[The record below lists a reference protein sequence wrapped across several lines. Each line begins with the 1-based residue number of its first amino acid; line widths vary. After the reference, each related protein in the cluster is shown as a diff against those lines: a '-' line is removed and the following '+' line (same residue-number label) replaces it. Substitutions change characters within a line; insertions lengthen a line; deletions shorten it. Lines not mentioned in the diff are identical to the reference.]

1 MISPKNP
8 RILESVGIDVR
19 VLITGCCG
27 FIGSHL
33 TSYLVRRGYSVYC
46 IDNLSRATKESIEV
60 VKECNIVYKVVD
72 ITDSSRI
79 VEHIRRFRSNV
90 LVHLAAL
97 VDAEESIRKPDLYAY
112 VNVYGTSVVVGKA
125 LEYGV
130 ERVVYISSAAVYGE
144 PKRLPISE
152 EHPVEPVNPYGVTKL
167 AGEHLVRVMCELT
180 RKPYVVLRLFNVY
193 GPRQN
198 PSYAGVVVKTLERIA
213 AEKPPVVYGDGMQTR
228 DMVYVGDV
236 VEAIEK
242 AIETQYVDEVY
253 NIGSGEPVRIRD
265 LINLILELTGK
276 EELKP
281 VHAPPRPGDIRHS
294 YADISKARKMLGF
307 KPKTSLREGLAKT
320 IEWYM
325 GRKLSRVE

>member
-1 MISPKNP
+1 MK
-8 RILESVGIDVR
+8 

-33 TSYLVRRGYSVYC
+33 AVYLKLKGYEVYGL
-46 IDNLSRATKESIEV
+46 DNLSRATRESVRVIE
-60 VKECNIVYKVVD
+60 ENGIVYAVSDITESKQVVD
-72 ITDSSRI
+72 
-79 VEHIRRFRSNV
+79 VLKEFRPDA

-97 VDAEESIRKPDLYAY
+97 VDVEESIRKPDLYAY
-112 VNVYGTSVVVGKA
+112 VNVYGTSMVVGKA

-130 ERVVYISSAAVYGE
+130 ERIVYISSAAVYGQ
-144 PKRLPISE
+144 PRRLPVSE
-152 EHPVEPVNPYGVTKL
+152 EHPVEPINPYGATKL
-167 AGEHLVRVMCELT
+167 AGEHLVKVMCRLAH
-180 RKPYVVLRLFNVY
+180 KHYVVLRLFNVY

-198 PSYAGVVVKTLERIA
+198 PSYASVVVKTLERIA
-213 AEKPPVVYGDGMQTR
+213 VNKPPIVYGDGMQTR

-253 NIGSGEPVRIRD
+253 NIGSGKPVRIKD
-265 LINLILELTGK
+265 LINLILELVGK
-276 EELKP
+276 KELKL

-307 KPKTSLREGLAKT
+307 EPKTSLREGLTKT

-325 GRKLSRVE
+325 GRRLPRIE